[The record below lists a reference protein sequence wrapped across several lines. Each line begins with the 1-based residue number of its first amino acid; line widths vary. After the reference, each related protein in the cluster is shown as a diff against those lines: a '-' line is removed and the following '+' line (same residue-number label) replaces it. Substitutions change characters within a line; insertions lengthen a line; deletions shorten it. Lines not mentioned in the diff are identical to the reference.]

1 MGNRVTFV
9 VPPPSDVSYWSK
21 FVTQMVNV
29 YRKSIREGI
38 KSLVFFFWG
47 GGDSISLTKIGCC
60 PNSTPLS

>member
-47 GGDSISLTKIGCC
+47 GGDSISLKKI
-60 PNSTPLS
+60 